1 MKFPIREVDEL
12 EVTVLVANDSGWGY
26 GLRGTHGVALLV
38 RTRYR
43 DQWSTILLDVGPDA
57 DLLLNNMEKLGIAP
71 SEVDSIVLSHNHYDH
86 AGGLV
91 GTVEAIGRQG
101 IPIVTHPAAF
111 RTSFVP
117 GQALRV
123 IDSLTA
129 DRPAVMAAGGAFLPV
144 SEPMEVA
151 PGVFTSGTVARET
164 GEPTGISS
172 KVVTDDGTWHDDAV
186 LDDQAVL
193 VCVKGEGVAILTGCA
208 HSGIVNILRHS
219 VKLTEGRPVSLVL
232 GGFHLVNASE
242 DRLAMTLSEFSS
254 LRPGLVVSGHCTG
267 FKAEAAFARA
277 LGERYRH
284 LSVGLTLRFPSAG

>member
-123 IDSLTA
+123 ID
-129 DRPAVMAAGGAFLPV
+129 RGCVPARLGTHGGGARRLHIGNRGP
-144 SEPMEVA
+144 
-151 PGVFTSGTVARET
+151 RDRR
-164 GEPTGISS
+164 
-172 KVVTDDGTWHDDAV
+172 TDGCK
-186 LDDQAVL
+186 L
-193 VCVKGEGVAILTGCA
+193 KG
-208 HSGIVNILRHS
+208 R
-219 VKLTEGRPVSLVL
+219 
-232 GGFHLVNASE
+232 
-242 DRLAMTLSEFSS
+242 DRRRYLA
-254 LRPGLVVSGHCTG
+254 
-267 FKAEAAFARA
+267 
-277 LGERYRH
+277 
-284 LSVGLTLRFPSAG
+284 